1 MPASLVFASFYLPVS
16 VDTGSTSQRNDAVNT
31 ARLGQSGLRRL
42 RFLVPEQ
49 WLLSPRSL
57 LSQFHDFY
65 WITNRRFD
73 FFWFSSSNNNCLVE
87 NGLVENGLV
96 ENSLVE
102 NGLIQQHRS
111 LQQNFFGFDTDEN
124 ADFSLFSFLVRPR
137 QTPTASSR
145 TASSR
150 IQKQIYVV
158 QSPGRMA
165 APIAVLMESA
175 QKKALWM
182 GH

>member
-111 LQQNFFGFDTDEN
+111 LQQNFFGFDTAIMDVC
-124 ADFSLFSFLVRPR
+124 DPP
-137 QTPTASSR
+137 QTWRNKNR
-145 TASSR
+145 TIAFF
-150 IQKQIYVV
+150 IFQDVV
-158 QSPGRMA
+158 GNTT
-165 APIAVLMESA
+165 IKVWTL
-175 QKKALWM
+175 LIL
-182 GH
+182 